1 VDRLL
6 GRSERDIVKALE
18 ESEAE
23 YRTLVENA
31 PAVIV
36 TFDLKGKVTSIN
48 RAVEEFGFRKEE
60 IVGKYLLKFI
70 PKSYWQRIL
79 KDLTN
84 VSRGEI
90 VRGEVELN
98 TPKGKKIAEYR
109 SSPIRIGEKVI
120 GIQAILRDIT
130 ERKKAEERIRA
141 SEERYRGLVELAP
154 DSIMTFDLKGVITSC
169 NTASAKISG
178 YSRDELV
185 GKHFAKIGVLRSRDI
200 LKYLKMLA
208 FTVRGKVPEPF
219 EVVYRRKDGTFAVGE
234 VRVSLM
240 REGGRT
246 VGIQA
251 IMRDITE
258 RKRMEEAL
266 ARERDLLR
274 TLMDSLPD
282 FIFVKDT
289 DCRLIMVNRAS
300 AERTSGT
307 KPEDL
312 IGKTDFDTHPKELAE
327 QYYADDQAVIRTGQ
341 PIIAKEEP
349 SFEGT
354 WLSTTKVPLKDKN
367 GRVVGI
373 IGIARDIT
381 EKKRFE
387 EALAHERDL
396 LYALMDNI
404 PDAIYF
410 KDNESRFTRIN
421 KAQAQIL
428 GVRDPEDVIDKTDF
442 DFFTSEHAKDAFEDE
457 QRILKSGQPLI
468 NKIEKSERPDG
479 YFVWHTTT
487 KVPIKNKNGQIIGTV
502 GISRDITERM
512 QMEEELKKYTENL
525 EELVEERTRKLREA
539 ERMATIGKVASMV
552 GHDLRNPLTGIAG
565 AAYFLKKKLGQA
577 MDEKLKEMLDLID
590 KNVEYSNNIIN
601 DLSEYS
607 SDIRLK
613 QNETSP
619 ESIIGEALSLVEI
632 PRNIQVLD
640 KSQDKPKM
648 NVDVTRMK
656 RVFVNLIKNA
666 VEAMPKGGTLT
677 IESRKKDGNV
687 ELRFIDTG
695 VGIPEDVLEKLFTPF
710 FTTKPKGI
718 GLGLSICKRIVEA
731 HEGKISVEST
741 VGKGTTFTVML
752 PTRPKNEEREK
763 V

>member
-1 VDRLL
+1 LL

-18 ESEAE
+18 VSEAE
-23 YRTLVENA
+23 YRTLLENA

-36 TFDLKGKVTSIN
+36 TFDLKGKITSIN
-48 RAVEEFGFRKEE
+48 RAVEEFGFRKDE

-79 KDLTN
+79 KDLIN

-109 SSPIRIGEKVI
+109 SSPIRMEEKVV

-130 ERKKAEERIRA
+130 EKKKAEERIRA

-169 NTASAKISG
+169 NTASSRMSG
-178 YSRDELV
+178 YSRDEIV
-185 GKHFAKIGVLRSRDI
+185 GKHFAKLGVLRSRDI
-200 LKYLKMLA
+200 LKYLKMLPS
-208 FTVRGKVPEPF
+208 TIRGKVPEPF
-219 EVVYRRKDGTFAVGE
+219 EVVYRRKDGTLAIGE

-240 REGGRT
+240 REGGKA

-251 IMRDITE
+251 IMRDVTE

-266 ARERDLLR
+266 AFERDLL
-274 TLMDSLPD
+274 
-282 FIFVKDT
+282 
-289 DCRLIMVNRAS
+289 
-300 AERTSGT
+300 
-307 KPEDL
+307 
-312 IGKTDFDTHPKELAE
+312 H
-327 QYYADDQAVIRTGQ
+327 
-341 PIIAKEEP
+341 
-349 SFEGT
+349 
-354 WLSTTKVPLKDKN
+354 
-367 GRVVGI
+367 
-373 IGIARDIT
+373 
-381 EKKRFE
+381 
-387 EALAHERDL
+387 
-396 LYALMDNI
+396 ALMDNI
-404 PDAIYF
+404 PDTIYF
-410 KDNESRFTRIN
+410 KDADSRFIRIN
-421 KAQAQIL
+421 KAQAQVL
-428 GVRDPEDVIDKTDF
+428 GVKYPEDAIGKTDF
-442 DFFTSEHAKDAFEDE
+442 DFFTPEHARDAYADE
-457 QRILKSGQPLI
+457 KEIMRTGHPLLS
-468 NKIEKSERPDG
+468 KVEKSERPDG

-487 KVPIKNKNGQIIGTV
+487 KVPVRDKDGQVVGIV
-502 GISRDITERM
+502 GISRDITDNKR
-512 QMEEELKKYTENL
+512 MEEELRQYSERL

-539 ERMATIGKVASMV
+539 ERLATIGKVASMV

-565 AAYFLKKKLGQA
+565 AAYFLKMKLGPA
-577 MDEKLKEMLDLID
+577 MDEKLKEMLDLIE
-590 KNVEYSNNIIN
+590 KNIEYSNNIIN

-613 QNETSP
+613 LNETRP

-632 PRNIQVLD
+632 PRSIQVSD

-677 IESRKKDGNV
+677 IESRKTNGNV
-687 ELRFIDTG
+687 ELKFFDTG

-718 GLGLSICKRIVEA
+718 GLGLPICKRIVEA
-731 HEGKISVEST
+731 HEGKISVDST

-752 PTRPKNEEREK
+752 PTKPNNYEREK
-763 V
+763 M